1 MDTEA
6 VAHIYNGI
14 WLSHNKEWIWV
25 SSSDVDEPRA
35 SNTEWSELKWKSVI
49 CVQLFTTPWTVAR
62 QFPLSMGF
70 SRQDYCSELPFLPS
84 DDLPDPGTEPRSSAL
99 QAGSLPSEPSGEAK
113 KTSKYQWFN
122 AMKVISYSDFIS
134 GFPWWVLQTQKHLL

>member
-99 QAGSLPSEPSGEAK
+99 QVDSLISELPAEPDKYPATIYWGPTVCYVLCFTCRSCFLASQNPAK
-113 KTSKYQWFN
+113 
-122 AMKVISYSDFIS
+122 
-134 GFPWWVLQTQKHLL
+134 